1 MTKHDYTFQ
10 QDKAMRA
17 LQCAWDRNVESLRL
31 SFGELRFH
39 FPVFRIAETRHPWD
53 H

>member
-17 LQCAWDRNVESLRL
+17 LQWSCHRNVESLRL
-31 SFGELRFH
+31 LFGELRFH
-39 FPVFRIAETRHPWD
+39 FPIFRIAETRHP
-53 H
+53 